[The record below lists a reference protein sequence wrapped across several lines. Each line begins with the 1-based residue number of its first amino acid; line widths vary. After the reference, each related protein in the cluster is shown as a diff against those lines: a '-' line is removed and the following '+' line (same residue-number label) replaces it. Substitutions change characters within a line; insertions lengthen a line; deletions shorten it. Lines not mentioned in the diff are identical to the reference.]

1 MADNVNII
9 VQDTINDIVVNAAV
23 VVETIDINVQTNV
36 DEVQI
41 IANPNNYVV
50 NINRIIGEQ
59 VQSDWDQTDN
69 QAPDYIKNK
78 PSIPTLTSDLT
89 NDGEDGVNP
98 FITAA
103 DVTPQVNS
111 DWDATSGVAQ
121 ILNKPTLATV
131 ATSGSYN
138 DLINKPT
145 IPAAQVNSDW
155 NATSGV
161 AEILNKPTIPA
172 AVTKTSDLTN
182 DGEDGINPFI
192 TAADIP
198 PVTGFV
204 PYTGATENVDLGTHT
219 LSAKNLVI
227 NHSSGSGVAASIT
240 KGGAGEALTINKTS
254 GSGNAMSVTGGVT
267 QLDELHL
274 TTDLA
279 DSYIA
284 SAVTWNGKAKL
295 IQIGSQ
301 TLAFASWTLV
311 GSYYTY
317 TFSNVNITAT
327 SVVDF
332 TPDNASVNEVS
343 SCRMLPQV
351 DVASGSCT
359 FYATFPPQSNI
370 IGQINIWQ

>member
-1 MADNVNII
+1 
-9 VQDTINDIVVNAAV
+9 
-23 VVETIDINVQTNV
+23 
-36 DEVQI
+36 
-41 IANPNNYVV
+41 
-50 NINRIIGEQ
+50 
-59 VQSDWDQTDN
+59 
-69 QAPDYIKNK
+69 
-78 PSIPTLTSDLT
+78 
-89 NDGEDGVNP
+89 
-98 FITAA
+98 
-103 DVTPQVNS
+103 
-111 DWDATSGVAQ
+111 
-121 ILNKPTLATV
+121 LATV

-145 IPAAQVNSDW
+145 IPAA
-155 NATSGV
+155 
-161 AEILNKPTIPA
+161 
-172 AVTKTSDLTN
+172 VTKTSDLIN
-182 DGEDGINPFI
+182 DGENGVNPFI

-204 PYTGATENVDLGTHT
+204 PYTGATSNVDLGTHT
-219 LSAKNLVI
+219 LSAKDLVI